1 MEGLSMVNHLTKL
14 WLRVNLQA
22 RLNESESKKKPRNSN
37 SSGIRYVFLRNVVS
51 TRKDV
56 GRRIEG
62 FSWR

>member
-1 MEGLSMVNHLTKL
+1 MEGLSKVNYLTKL
-14 WLRVNLQA
+14 LRVNLQA

-37 SSGIRYVFLRNVVS
+37 SSGIRYVFLRNVTS
-51 TRKDV
+51 TRKEV